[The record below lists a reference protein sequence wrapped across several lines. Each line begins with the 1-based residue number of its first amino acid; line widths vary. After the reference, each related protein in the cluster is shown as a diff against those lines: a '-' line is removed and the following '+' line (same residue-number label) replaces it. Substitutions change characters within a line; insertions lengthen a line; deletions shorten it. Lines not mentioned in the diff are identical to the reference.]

1 MGIIRKDFKY
11 KVVKNFIS
19 SDEQKLIENYLK
31 IKHRTNSKSFANSI
45 CQTRDSSWYGDPI
58 TESLM
63 LKKTKEMQEITGL
76 KLDPTYSY
84 SRFYT
89 YLADLTKHT
98 DRPSCEISVSVQIAS
113 SGEPWPIFV
122 DGKKL
127 ILENGDAVVYLGC
140 EVEHYREEF
149 EGDFHIQCFLHW
161 VDKNGKNNE
170 FTLDKREYWGLPPVL
185 YTKEP
190 I

>member
-1 MGIIRKDFKY
+1 MGVIRKDFKY

-19 SDEQKLIENYLK
+19 FDEQKLLENYLK
-31 IKHRTNSKSFANSI
+31 IKHRTNLNNFANAI

-76 KLDPTYSY
+76 QLDPTYSY

-89 YLADLTKHT
+89 YLADLKKHT

-122 DGKKL
+122 DGNKH

-140 EVEHYREEF
+140 ELEHYREEF

-170 FTLDKREYWGLPPVL
+170 FALDKREYWGLPPVL
-185 YTKEP
+185 YTKEL